1 VVARGGGGIRGPP
14 ADQGAVRELSDLD
27 ALLARAKAEGKIVAV
42 GAIIRDGRGRV
53 FVHRRGPD
61 RRFLPNCWDL
71 VGGHVEAGEDLIA
84 ALRREV
90 REETS
95 WTVRGTPELMHVEDW
110 VSEGVDGPEP
120 HREFDFYV
128 EVEGDLERPR
138 LEVPKHV
145 EFRWIGPGDTT
156 VLDENRG
163 LDEGFIRRIVE
174 RALGA

>member
-1 VVARGGGGIRGPP
+1 M
-14 ADQGAVRELSDLD
+14 
-27 ALLARAKAEGKIVAV
+27 
-42 GAIIRDGRGRV
+42 

-71 VGGHVEAGEDLIA
+71 VGGHAEPGEDLLA

-90 REETS
+90 HEETG

-110 VSEGVDGPEP
+110 TSDGVDGPEP

-128 EVEGDLERPR
+128 EVDGDFDHPR
-138 LEVPKHV
+138 LELPKHV
-145 EFRWIGPGDTT
+145 EFRWIGPEDTG

-163 LDEGFIRRIVE
+163 ADKGFIRDIVE
-174 RALGA
+174 KALRGEGLS